1 MRKEKT
7 KTKKEKF
14 ETLKNVLY
22 AVKIIKDCCPWYFTV
37 QILATGGFWFFT
49 AFVQE
54 ILFLR
59 VILQVLEKNL
69 PFKAFI
75 VAVFMFVAAGIL
87 ARIIQSYSNYVLS
100 VKFKQFYKTLNEKI
114 FEKAVSVDIAC
125 FEDPV
130 FFDKYKRA
138 TEIISE
144 SHYDM
149 FIYYFSSI
157 FVAAFTGIF
166 IVGYVVSIDPKILL
180 ILLFMIPVVAAQ
192 ALKGKIAVKKDKE
205 MTVYKRSKAYVKRV
219 IYLKEYSKD
228 IRTSGVFNVFHKR
241 FSDAVAKNR
250 EIIKKYGWKIAF
262 YEVVSGFFGQALPVA
277 TTYAYATYRYAFKK
291 NIALADFSVIMT
303 AMSNIRDIINDMGE
317 AISVVKNESLYFG
330 NLKEFFEYES
340 KVVSGTVLPDELE
353 TLEFK
358 NVTFTYP
365 HVKKPTLKN
374 LNLKF
379 RKGETTAIVG
389 ENGAGKTTFVK
400 LLLRFYDPDEGEI
413 LYNGR
418 NLRDYDIEALRKRFG
433 TVFQDYKVFAVS
445 VAENVICKE
454 VENENEQQKIFTSL
468 KNSGADTFVNRLPQ
482 REKTVITR
490 EFDETGIGLSGGEQQ
505 KIATA
510 RMFCKD
516 FDLAILDEP
525 SSALDPI
532 AEYNMYEN
540 LISATKGKTVI
551 YISHRL
557 SSAVLSDKIFVF
569 GDGAVKESGT
579 HNELM
584 ELNGKYAEMFTLQ
597 ASSYREKEGSVATV

>member
-1 MRKEKT
+1 MRKNKKE
-7 KTKKEKF
+7 TKKEKF
-14 ETLKNVLY
+14 ETLKNVFY
-22 AVKIIKDCCPWYFTV
+22 AVKIIKECCPWYFTV

-54 ILFLR
+54 IWFLR
-59 VILQVLEKNL
+59 VILQVLEKGL

-75 VAVFMFVAAGIL
+75 FAVLMFVVAGIL
-87 ARIIQSYSNYVLS
+87 ARAIQSYSNYVLS
-100 VKFKQFYKTLNEKI
+100 VKFKQFYKALNERI
-114 FEKAVSVDIAC
+114 FEKAVSVDMAC
-125 FEDPV
+125 FEDPE

-138 TEIISE
+138 TEIVSD

-157 FVAAFTGIF
+157 FVAAFTGVF
-166 IVGYVVSIDPKILL
+166 IIAYVVSIDPKILL
-180 ILLFMIPVVAAQ
+180 ILLFMLPVVAAQ
-192 ALKGKIAVKKDKE
+192 ALKGKIEVKKDKE
-205 MTVYKRSKAYVKRV
+205 MTVHKRSKAYVKRI

-228 IRTSGVFNVFHKR
+228 IRTSGVFNVLHKR
-241 FSDAVAKNR
+241 FSNAVEKNR

-262 YEVVSGFFGQALPVA
+262 YEVVTGFFGQALPVA
-277 TTYAYATYRYAFKK
+277 TTYAYATYRYAFKR
-291 NIALADFSVIMT
+291 NLALADFSVIMT
-303 AMSNIRDIINDMGE
+303 AMSNIRDIINDMSQ

-340 KVVSGTVLPDELE
+340 KIVSGTVLPDELE

-365 HVKKPTLKN
+365 HAKEPTLKN

-379 RKGETTAIVG
+379 EKGETTAIVG

-418 NLRDYDIEALRKRFG
+418 NLQDYDIEELRKRFG

-454 VENENEQQKIFTSL
+454 VVSENEQQKVLASL

-482 REKTVITR
+482 KEKTIITR

-510 RMFCKD
+510 RMFAKD

-532 AEYNMYEN
+532 AEYNMYES

-557 SSAVLSDKIFVF
+557 SSAVLSDKIYVF
-569 GDGAVKESGT
+569 GDGTVKEIGT

-597 ASSYREKEGSVATV
+597 ASSYREKEGSVAIV

>member
-7 KTKKEKF
+7 KSKKEKLK
-14 ETLKNVLY
+14 TLKNVLY
-22 AVKIIKDCCPWYFTV
+22 AVKIIKECCPWYFTV

-59 VILQVLEKNL
+59 VILQVLEKDL
-69 PFKAFI
+69 PFKAFV
-75 VAVFMFVAAGIL
+75 VAVIMFVASGII
-87 ARIIQSYSNYVLS
+87 ARSIQSFSNYVLS

-114 FEKAVSVDIAC
+114 FRKAVSVDMAC
-125 FEDPV
+125 FEDPE

-138 TEIISE
+138 TEIITDN
-144 SHYDM
+144 HYDM

-166 IVGYVVSIDPKILL
+166 IVAYVVTIDPKILL
-180 ILLFMIPVVAAQ
+180 ILLFMLPVVAAQ
-192 ALKGKIAVKKDKE
+192 ALKGKLAVKKDKE
-205 MTVYKRSKAYVKRV
+205 MTVHKRSKAYVKRV

-228 IRTSGVFNVFHKR
+228 IRTSGVFNVLHKR
-241 FSDAVAKNR
+241 FSDAVEKNR
-250 EIIKKYGWKIAF
+250 EIIKKYGWRIAF

-277 TTYAYATYRYAFKK
+277 TTYAYATYRYAVKR
-291 NIALADFSVIMT
+291 NLALADFSVIMT

-340 KVVSGTVLPDELE
+340 KVVSGELIPGELE
-353 TLEFK
+353 ALEFR

-365 HVKKPTLKN
+365 GAKEPTLKN

-379 RKGETTAIVG
+379 QKGETTAIVG

-413 LYNGR
+413 LYNGK
-418 NLRDYDIEALRKRFG
+418 NLRDYNLEALRGKIG

-445 VAENVICKE
+445 VAENILCKE
-454 VENENEQQKIFTSL
+454 VENEQERERVSASL
-468 KNSGADTFVNRLPQ
+468 KNSGADSFVGRLPEK
-482 REKTVITR
+482 EKTVITR
-490 EFDETGIGLSGGEQQ
+490 EFDETGTGLSGGEQQ

-516 FDLAILDEP
+516 FQLAILDEP

-540 LISATKGKTVI
+540 LISATKEKTVI

-557 SSAVLSDKIFVF
+557 SSAVLSDKIYVF
-569 GDGAVKESGT
+569 GGGTVKESGT

-584 ELNGKYAEMFTLQ
+584 RLNGIYAEMFTLQ
-597 ASSYREKEGSVATV
+597 ASSYREKEGSVAEI

>member
-1 MRKEKT
+1 MTKKENKQ
-7 KTKKEKF
+7 KEKF
-14 ETLKNVLY
+14 ETLKNVVY
-22 AVKIIKDCCPWYFTV
+22 AVKIIKECCPWYFTV

-69 PFKAFI
+69 PFKSF
-75 VAVFMFVAAGIL
+75 VFAVLMFVAAGIL
-87 ARIIQSYSNYVLS
+87 ARVIQSYSNYVLS
-100 VKFKQFYKTLNEKI
+100 VKFKQFYKTLNQKI
-114 FEKAVSVDIAC
+114 FQKAVSVDMAC
-125 FEDPV
+125 FEDPD

-138 TEIISE
+138 TEIVSD

-166 IVGYVVSIDPKILL
+166 IVAYVVSIDPKILL
-180 ILLFMIPVVAAQ
+180 ILLFMLPVVGAQ
-192 ALKGKIAVKKDKE
+192 ALKGKVEVKKDKE
-205 MTVYKRSKAYVKRV
+205 MTIHKRSKAYVKRI

-228 IRTSGVFNVFHKR
+228 MRTSGVFNVLHKR

-250 EIIKKYGWKIAF
+250 EIIRRYGWKIAF
-262 YEVVSGFFGQALPVA
+262 YEVVTGFFGQALPVA
-277 TTYAYATYRYAFKK
+277 TTYAYATYRYAFKR

-317 AISVVKNESLYFG
+317 AISIVKNESLYFG
-330 NLKEFFEYES
+330 NLKEFFQYES
-340 KVVSGTVLPDELE
+340 KIVSGKVLPDQLE
-353 TLEFK
+353 TLEFR

-365 HVKKPTLKN
+365 HAKEPTLKN

-379 RKGETTAIVG
+379 EKGETTAIVG
-389 ENGAGKTTFVK
+389 ENGAGKTTLVK
-400 LLLRFYDPDEGEI
+400 LILRFYDPDEGEI

-418 NLRDYDIEALRKRFG
+418 NLRDYDIEALRERLG
-433 TVFQDYKVFAVS
+433 TVFQDYKVFAVT

-454 VENENEQQKIFTSL
+454 VESESEQQRVFASL
-468 KNSGADTFVNRLPQ
+468 KNSGADTFVNRMPQ
-482 REKTVITR
+482 KEKTVITR

-510 RMFCKD
+510 RMFAKD

-557 SSAVLSDKIFVF
+557 SSAVLSDKIYVF
-569 GDGAVKESGT
+569 GDGTVKESGT

-584 ELNGKYAEMFTLQ
+584 ELNGKYAQMFTLQ
-597 ASSYREKEGSVATV
+597 ASSYKEKEGSVATI

>member
-1 MRKEKT
+1 MKKE

-14 ETLKNVLY
+14 ETLKNVFY
-22 AVKIIKDCCPWYFTV
+22 AVKIIKECCPWYFTV

-59 VILQVLEKNL
+59 VILQVLERDL

-75 VAVFMFVAAGIL
+75 IAVLIFVASGII

-100 VKFKQFYKTLNEKI
+100 VKFKQFYKALNEKI
-114 FEKAVSVDIAC
+114 FEKAVSVDMAC
-125 FEDPV
+125 FEDPA

-166 IVGYVVSIDPKILL
+166 IVAYVVSIDPKILL
-180 ILLFMIPVVAAQ
+180 ILLFMLPVVAAQ
-192 ALKGKIAVKKDKE
+192 ALKGKLSVKKDKE
-205 MTVYKRSKAYVKRV
+205 MTVHKRSKAYVKRV

-228 IRTSGVFNVFHKR
+228 IRTSGVFNILHKR
-241 FSDAVAKNR
+241 FSDAVEKNR

-262 YEVVSGFFGQALPVA
+262 YEVMNGFFGQALPVA
-277 TTYAYATYRYAFKK
+277 ITYAYATYRYAFKR
-291 NIALADFSVIMT
+291 NLALADFSVIMT
-303 AMSNIRDIINDMGE
+303 AMGNIRDIINDMGE
-317 AISVVKNESLYFG
+317 AVSIVKNESLYFG

-340 KVVSGTVLPDELE
+340 KIVSGTVEPEELE
-353 TLEFK
+353 TLEFR

-365 HVKKPTLKN
+365 HSKEPTLKN
-374 LNLKF
+374 LNLVF
-379 RKGETTAIVG
+379 RKGETTAVVG

-400 LLLRFYDPDEGEI
+400 LLLRFYDPDEGVI

-418 NLRDYDIEALRKRFG
+418 DLRDYDLEALRKRFG
-433 TVFQDYKVFAVS
+433 TVFQDYKIFAVS
-445 VAENVICKE
+445 VAENIICKE
-454 VENENEQQKIFTSL
+454 IESEAEQQRISASL
-468 KNSGADTFVNRLPQ
+468 KNSGAALFVEHLPQ
-482 REKTVITR
+482 KDKTVLTR
-490 EFDETGIGLSGGEQQ
+490 EFDEKGTGLSGGEQQ

-557 SSAVLSDKIFVF
+557 SSAVLSDKIYVF
-569 GDGAVKESGT
+569 GDGCVKESGT
-579 HNELM
+579 HSELM
-584 ELNGKYAEMFTLQ
+584 ELNGKYAQMFTLQ
-597 ASSYREKEGSVATV
+597 ASNYKGNEGSVTTQ

>member
-1 MRKEKT
+1 MRKNKKE
-7 KTKKEKF
+7 TKKEKF
-14 ETLKNVLY
+14 ETLKNVFY
-22 AVKIIKDCCPWYFTV
+22 AVKIIKECCPWYFTV

-54 ILFLR
+54 IWFLR
-59 VILQVLEKNL
+59 VILQVLEKDL
-69 PFKAFI
+69 PFKAF
-75 VAVFMFVAAGIL
+75 VLAVLMFVAAGIL

-114 FEKAVSVDIAC
+114 FEKAVSVDMAC
-125 FEDPV
+125 FEDPE

-138 TEIISE
+138 TEIITE

-157 FVAAFTGIF
+157 FVASFTGIF
-166 IVGYVVSIDPKILL
+166 IVAYVVSIDPKILL
-180 ILLFMIPVVAAQ
+180 ILLFMLPVVAAQ
-192 ALKGKIAVKKDKE
+192 ALKGKIEVKKDKE
-205 MTVYKRSKAYVKRV
+205 MTIHKRSKAYVKRL

-228 IRTSGVFNVFHKR
+228 IRTSGIFDVLHKR
-241 FSDAVAKNR
+241 FSDAVTKNR

-262 YEVVSGFFGQALPVA
+262 FEVVGGFFGQALPVA
-277 TTYAYATYRYAFKK
+277 TTYAYATYRYAIKR
-291 NIALADFSVIMT
+291 NLALADFSVIMT
-303 AMSNIRDIINDMGE
+303 AMSNIRDIINDIGQ

-330 NLKEFFEYES
+330 NLKEFFQYES
-340 KVVSGTVLPDELE
+340 KIVSGTVIPDELE

-365 HVKKPTLKN
+365 HANEPTLKN

-379 RKGETTAIVG
+379 NKGETTAVVG

-400 LLLRFYDPDEGEI
+400 LLLRFYDPDEGAI

-418 NLRDYDIEALRKRFG
+418 DLRDYDIEALRKRFG

-445 VAENVICKE
+445 VEENVICKE
-454 VENENEQQKIFTSL
+454 VENEAEKQKVLTSL
-468 KNSGADTFVNRLPQ
+468 KNSGADTFIKHLPEK
-482 REKTVITR
+482 EKTIITR

-557 SSAVLSDKIFVF
+557 SSAVLSDNIYVF
-569 GDGAVKESGT
+569 GDGTVRESGT
-579 HNELM
+579 HKELM
-584 ELNGKYAEMFTLQ
+584 ELNGKYAKMFTLQ
-597 ASSYREKEGSVATV
+597 ASSYIAKEGSVATL

>member
-1 MRKEKT
+1 MTKKENKQ
-7 KTKKEKF
+7 KEKF
-14 ETLKNVLY
+14 ETLKNVVY
-22 AVKIIKDCCPWYFTV
+22 AVKIIKECCPWYFTV

-54 ILFLR
+54 ILLLR

-69 PFKAFI
+69 PFKSF
-75 VAVFMFVAAGIL
+75 VFAVLMFVAAGIL
-87 ARIIQSYSNYVLS
+87 ARVIQSYSNYVLS
-100 VKFKQFYKTLNEKI
+100 VKFKQFYKTLNQKI
-114 FEKAVSVDIAC
+114 FQKAVSVDMAC
-125 FEDPV
+125 FEDPD

-138 TEIISE
+138 TEIVSD

-166 IVGYVVSIDPKILL
+166 IVAYVVSIDPKILL
-180 ILLFMIPVVAAQ
+180 ILLFMLPVVGAQ
-192 ALKGKIAVKKDKE
+192 ALKGKVEVKKDKE
-205 MTVYKRSKAYVKRV
+205 MTIHKRSKAYVKRI

-228 IRTSGVFNVFHKR
+228 MRTSGVFNVLHKR

-250 EIIKKYGWKIAF
+250 EIIRKYGWKIAF
-262 YEVVSGFFGQALPVA
+262 YEVVTGFFGQALPVA
-277 TTYAYATYRYAFKK
+277 TTYAYATYRYAFKR
-291 NIALADFSVIMT
+291 NLALADFSVIMT

-317 AISVVKNESLYFG
+317 AISIVKNESLYFG
-330 NLKEFFEYES
+330 NLKEFFQYES
-340 KVVSGTVLPDELE
+340 KIVSGKVLPDQLE
-353 TLEFK
+353 TLEFR

-365 HVKKPTLKN
+365 HAKEPTLKN

-379 RKGETTAIVG
+379 EKGETTAIVG
-389 ENGAGKTTFVK
+389 ENGAGKTTLVK
-400 LLLRFYDPDEGEI
+400 LILRFYDPDEGEI

-418 NLRDYDIEALRKRFG
+418 NLRDYDIEALRERLG
-433 TVFQDYKVFAVS
+433 TVFQDYKVFAVT

-454 VENENEQQKIFTSL
+454 VESESEQQRVFASL
-468 KNSGADTFVNRLPQ
+468 KNSGADTFVNRMPQ
-482 REKTVITR
+482 KEKTVITR

-510 RMFCKD
+510 RMFAKD

-557 SSAVLSDKIFVF
+557 SSAVLSDKIYVF
-569 GDGAVKESGT
+569 GDGTVKESGT

-584 ELNGKYAEMFTLQ
+584 ELNGKYAQMFTLQ
-597 ASSYREKEGSVATV
+597 ASSYKEKEGSVATI

>member
-1 MRKEKT
+1 MKKE

-14 ETLKNVLY
+14 ETLKNVFY
-22 AVKIIKDCCPWYFTV
+22 AVKIIKECCPWYFTV

-59 VILQVLEKNL
+59 VILQVLERDL

-75 VAVFMFVAAGIL
+75 IAVLIFVASGII

-114 FEKAVSVDIAC
+114 FEKAVSVDMAC
-125 FEDPV
+125 FEDPD

-166 IVGYVVSIDPKILL
+166 IVAYVVSIDPKILL
-180 ILLFMIPVVAAQ
+180 ILLFMLPVVAAQ
-192 ALKGKIAVKKDKE
+192 ALKGKLSVKKDKE
-205 MTVYKRSKAYVKRV
+205 MTVHKRSKAYVKRV

-228 IRTSGVFNVFHKR
+228 IRTSGVFNILHKR
-241 FSDAVAKNR
+241 FSDAVEKNR

-262 YEVVSGFFGQALPVA
+262 YEVISGFFGQALPVA
-277 TTYAYATYRYAFKK
+277 VTYAYATYRYAFKR
-291 NIALADFSVIMT
+291 NLALADFSVIMT
-303 AMSNIRDIINDMGE
+303 AMTNIRDIINDMGE
-317 AISVVKNESLYFG
+317 AVSVVKNESLYFG

-340 KVVSGTVLPDELE
+340 KIVGGTVEPEELAS
-353 TLEFK
+353 LEFR

-365 HVKKPTLKN
+365 HSKEPTLKN
-374 LNLKF
+374 LNLVF
-379 RKGETTAIVG
+379 RKGETTAVVG

-400 LLLRFYDPDEGEI
+400 LLLRFYDPDEGVI

-418 NLRDYDIEALRKRFG
+418 DLRDYDLEALRRRFG
-433 TVFQDYKVFAVS
+433 TVFQDYKIFAVS

-454 VENENEQQKIFTSL
+454 VECEAEQQRISVSL
-468 KNSGADTFVNRLPQ
+468 KNSGAASFVEHLPQ
-482 REKTVITR
+482 KEKTVLTR
-490 EFDETGIGLSGGEQQ
+490 EFDEKGTGLSGGEQQ
-505 KIATA
+505 KIAAA

-557 SSAVLSDKIFVF
+557 SSAVLSDKIYVF
-569 GDGAVKESGT
+569 GDGCVKESGT
-579 HNELM
+579 HSELM
-584 ELNGKYAEMFTLQ
+584 ELNGKYAQMFTLQ
-597 ASSYREKEGSVATV
+597 ASSYKGNEGSVTTE

>member
-1 MRKEKT
+1 MTKKENKQ
-7 KTKKEKF
+7 KEKF
-14 ETLKNVLY
+14 ETLKNVVY
-22 AVKIIKDCCPWYFTV
+22 AVKIIKECCPWYFTV

-69 PFKAFI
+69 PFKSF
-75 VAVFMFVAAGIL
+75 VFAVLMFVAVGIL
-87 ARIIQSYSNYVLS
+87 ARVIQSYSNYVLS
-100 VKFKQFYKTLNEKI
+100 VKFKQFYKTLNQKI
-114 FEKAVSVDIAC
+114 FQKAVSVDMAC
-125 FEDPV
+125 FEDPD

-138 TEIISE
+138 TEIVSD

-166 IVGYVVSIDPKILL
+166 IVAYVVSIDPKILL
-180 ILLFMIPVVAAQ
+180 ILLFMLPVVGAQ
-192 ALKGKIAVKKDKE
+192 ALKGKVEVKKDKE
-205 MTVYKRSKAYVKRV
+205 MTIHKRSKAYVKRI

-228 IRTSGVFNVFHKR
+228 MRTSGVFNVLHKR

-250 EIIKKYGWKIAF
+250 EIIRKYGWKIAF
-262 YEVVSGFFGQALPVA
+262 YEVVTGFFGQALPVA
-277 TTYAYATYRYAFKK
+277 TTYAYATYRYAFKR
-291 NIALADFSVIMT
+291 NLALADFSVIMT

-317 AISVVKNESLYFG
+317 AISIVKNESLYFG
-330 NLKEFFEYES
+330 NLKEFFQYES
-340 KVVSGTVLPDELE
+340 KIVSGKVLPDRLE
-353 TLEFK
+353 TLEFR

-365 HVKKPTLKN
+365 HAKEPTLKN

-379 RKGETTAIVG
+379 EKGETTAIVG
-389 ENGAGKTTFVK
+389 ENGAGKTTLVK
-400 LLLRFYDPDEGEI
+400 LILRFYDPDEGEI

-418 NLRDYDIEALRKRFG
+418 NLRDYDIEALRERLG
-433 TVFQDYKVFAVS
+433 TVFQDYKVFAVT

-454 VENENEQQKIFTSL
+454 VESESEQQRVFASL
-468 KNSGADTFVNRLPQ
+468 KNSGADTFVNRMPQ
-482 REKTVITR
+482 KEKTVITR

-510 RMFCKD
+510 RMFAKD

-532 AEYNMYEN
+532 SEYNMYEN

-557 SSAVLSDKIFVF
+557 SSAVLSDKIYVF
-569 GDGAVKESGT
+569 GDGTVKESGT

-584 ELNGKYAEMFTLQ
+584 ELNGKYAQMFTLQ
-597 ASSYREKEGSVATV
+597 ASSYKEKEGSVATI

>member
-1 MRKEKT
+1 MKKNKKE
-7 KTKKEKF
+7 TKKEKF
-14 ETLKNVLY
+14 ETLKNVFY
-22 AVKIIKDCCPWYFTV
+22 AVRIIKDCCPWYFTV

-59 VILQVLEKNL
+59 VILQVLENNL

-75 VAVFMFVAAGIL
+75 FAVLMFVGAGIL
-87 ARIIQSYSNYVLS
+87 ARAIQSYSNYVLS

-114 FEKAVSVDIAC
+114 FEKAVSVDMAC
-125 FEDPV
+125 FEDPD

-157 FVAAFTGIF
+157 FVAAFTGVF
-166 IVGYVVSIDPKILL
+166 IVSYVVSIDPKILL
-180 ILLFMIPVVAAQ
+180 ILLFMLPVVVAQ
-192 ALKGKIAVKKDKE
+192 ALKGKVEVKKDKE
-205 MTVYKRSKAYVKRV
+205 MTVHKRSKAYVKRI

-228 IRTSGVFNVFHKR
+228 IRTSGVFDILHKR

-250 EIIKKYGWKIAF
+250 EIIKKYGWKIAL
-262 YEVVSGFFGQALPVA
+262 YEVFSGFFGQALPVA
-277 TTYAYATYRYAFKK
+277 TAYAYATYRYALKR
-291 NIALADFSVIMT
+291 NLALADFSVIMT
-303 AMSNIRDIINDMGE
+303 AMSNIRDIINDMGQ

-330 NLKEFFEYES
+330 NLKEFLEYEP
-340 KVVSGTVLPDELE
+340 KVISGKILPDELQ
-353 TLEFK
+353 TLEFR

-365 HVKKPTLKN
+365 NSKEPTLKN
-374 LNLKF
+374 LNLRF
-379 RKGETTAIVG
+379 EKGETTAIVG

-418 NLRDYDIEALRKRFG
+418 ALRDYDIQALRQKFG

-454 VENENEQQKIFTSL
+454 VEDEDEQRKVFDSL

-482 REKTVITR
+482 KENTVITR
-490 EFDETGIGLSGGEQQ
+490 EFEETGIGLSGGEQQ

-557 SSAVLSDKIFVF
+557 SSAVLSDKIYVF
-569 GDGAVKESGT
+569 DDGTVKESGT

-584 ELNGKYAEMFTLQ
+584 ELNGKYSEMFTLQ
-597 ASSYREKEGSVATV
+597 ASSYREKEGSVAAV

>member
-1 MRKEKT
+1 MRKNKKE
-7 KTKKEKF
+7 TKKEKF
-14 ETLKNVLY
+14 ETLKNVFY
-22 AVKIIKDCCPWYFTV
+22 AVKIIKECCPWYITV

-54 ILFLR
+54 IWFLR
-59 VILQVLEKNL
+59 VILQVLEKGL
-69 PFKAFI
+69 PFKAF
-75 VAVFMFVAAGIL
+75 VLAVLMFVVAGIL
-87 ARIIQSYSNYVLS
+87 ARVIQSYSNYVLS
-100 VKFKQFYKTLNEKI
+100 VKFKQFYKTLNQKI
-114 FEKAVSVDIAC
+114 FEKAVSVDMAC
-125 FEDPV
+125 FEDPE

-166 IVGYVVSIDPKILL
+166 IIAYVVSIDPKVLL
-180 ILLFMIPVVAAQ
+180 ILLFMLPVVAAQ
-192 ALKGKIAVKKDKE
+192 ALKGKIEVKKDKE
-205 MTVYKRSKAYVKRV
+205 MTVHKRSKAYVKRV

-228 IRTSGVFNVFHKR
+228 IRTSGVFNVLHKR
-241 FSDAVAKNR
+241 FSDAVEKNR

-262 YEVVSGFFGQALPVA
+262 FEVAGGFFGQALPVA
-277 TTYAYATYRYAFKK
+277 TTYAYATYRYAFKR
-291 NIALADFSVIMT
+291 NLALADFSVIMT
-303 AMSNIRDIINDMGE
+303 AMSNIRDIINDMGQ

-340 KVVSGTVLPDELE
+340 KVISGTLLPDELE
-353 TLEFK
+353 TLEFR

-365 HVKKPTLKN
+365 HAEKATLKN

-379 RKGETTAIVG
+379 ENGETTAIVG

-400 LLLRFYDPDEGEI
+400 LLLRFYDPDEGVI

-418 NLRDYDIEALRKRFG
+418 DLRDYDIQAVRKKFG

-445 VAENVICKE
+445 VEENVLCKE
-454 VENENEQQKIFTSL
+454 VESENEQQKVLFSIKS
-468 KNSGADTFVNRLPQ
+468 SGADVFVNRLPQ
-482 REKTVITR
+482 KEKTVITR

-510 RMFCKD
+510 RMFAKD

-557 SSAVLSDKIFVF
+557 SSAVLSDKIYVF
-569 GDGAVKESGT
+569 GDGTVIESGT
-579 HNELM
+579 HNQLM

-597 ASSYREKEGSVATV
+597 ASSYREKEGSVTVV

>member
-1 MRKEKT
+1 MRKNKKE
-7 KTKKEKF
+7 TKKEKF
-14 ETLKNVLY
+14 ETLKNVFY
-22 AVKIIKDCCPWYFTV
+22 AVKIIKECCPWYFTV

-59 VILQVLEKNL
+59 VILQVLEQDL

-75 VAVFMFVAAGIL
+75 FAVIMFVAAGIL

-100 VKFKQFYKTLNEKI
+100 VKFKEFYKALNEKI
-114 FEKAVSVDIAC
+114 FQKAVSVDMAC
-125 FEDPV
+125 FEDPD

-138 TEIISE
+138 TEIVSD
-144 SHYDM
+144 SHYDT

-157 FVAAFTGIF
+157 FVAAFTGVF
-166 IVGYVVSIDPKILL
+166 IVAYVVSIDPKILL
-180 ILLFMIPVVAAQ
+180 VLLFMLPVVAAQ
-192 ALKGKIAVKKDKE
+192 ALKGKIEVKKDKE
-205 MTVYKRSKAYVKRV
+205 MTVHKRSKAYVKRI

-228 IRTSGVFNVFHKR
+228 IRTSGVFNVLHKR
-241 FSDAVAKNR
+241 FSDAVARNR

-262 YEVVSGFFGQALPVA
+262 YEVVTGFFGQALPVA
-277 TTYAYATYRYAFKK
+277 ITYGYATYRYAIKR
-291 NIALADFSVIMT
+291 NLALADFSVIMT

-340 KVVSGTVLPDELE
+340 KVVSGTELPDELE

-365 HVKKPTLKN
+365 HAKEPTLKN
-374 LNLKF
+374 LNLKIK
-379 RKGETTAIVG
+379 KGETTAIVG

-400 LLLRFYDPDEGEI
+400 LLLRFYDPDKGEI

-418 NLRDYDIEALRKRFG
+418 NLRDYDIEELRKRFG
-433 TVFQDYKVFAVS
+433 TVFQNYKVFAVS
-445 VAENVICKE
+445 VEENVICKE
-454 VENENEQQKIFTSL
+454 IESENELQKVLTSL

-482 REKTVITR
+482 KGKTVITR

-557 SSAVLSDKIFVF
+557 SSAVLSDKIYVF
-569 GDGAVKESGT
+569 GDGTVTESGT

-597 ASSYREKEGSVATV
+597 ASSYRAEEGSVTAL

>member
-1 MRKEKT
+1 MTKKENKQ
-7 KTKKEKF
+7 KEKF
-14 ETLKNVLY
+14 ETLKNVVY
-22 AVKIIKDCCPWYFTV
+22 AVKIIKECCPWYFTV

-69 PFKAFI
+69 PFKSF
-75 VAVFMFVAAGIL
+75 VFAVLMFVAAGIL
-87 ARIIQSYSNYVLS
+87 ARVIQSYSNYVLS
-100 VKFKQFYKTLNEKI
+100 VKFKQFYKTLNQKI
-114 FEKAVSVDIAC
+114 FQKAVSVDMAC
-125 FEDPV
+125 FEDPD

-138 TEIISE
+138 TEIVSD

-166 IVGYVVSIDPKILL
+166 IVAYVVSIDPKILL
-180 ILLFMIPVVAAQ
+180 ILLFMLPVVGAQ
-192 ALKGKIAVKKDKE
+192 ALKGKVEVKKDKE
-205 MTVYKRSKAYVKRV
+205 MTIHKRSKAYVKRI

-228 IRTSGVFNVFHKR
+228 MRTSGVFNVLHKR

-250 EIIKKYGWKIAF
+250 EIIRKYGWKIAF
-262 YEVVSGFFGQALPVA
+262 YEVVTGFFGQALPVA
-277 TTYAYATYRYAFKK
+277 TTYAYATYRYAFKR
-291 NIALADFSVIMT
+291 NLALADFSVIMT

-317 AISVVKNESLYFG
+317 AISIVKNESLYFG
-330 NLKEFFEYES
+330 NLKEFFQYES
-340 KVVSGTVLPDELE
+340 KIVSGKVLPDQLE
-353 TLEFK
+353 TLEFR

-365 HVKKPTLKN
+365 HAKEPTLKN

-379 RKGETTAIVG
+379 EKGETTAIVG
-389 ENGAGKTTFVK
+389 ENGAGKTTLVK
-400 LLLRFYDPDEGEI
+400 LILRFYDPDEGEI

-418 NLRDYDIEALRKRFG
+418 NLRDYDIEALRERLG
-433 TVFQDYKVFAVS
+433 TVFQDYKVFAVT

-454 VENENEQQKIFTSL
+454 VESESEQQRVFASL
-468 KNSGADTFVNRLPQ
+468 KNSGADTFVNRMPQ
-482 REKTVITR
+482 KEKTVITR

-510 RMFCKD
+510 RMFAKD

-557 SSAVLSDKIFVF
+557 SSAVLSDKIYVF
-569 GDGAVKESGT
+569 GDGTVKESGT

-584 ELNGKYAEMFTLQ
+584 ELNGKYAQMFTLQ
-597 ASSYREKEGSVATV
+597 ASSYKEKEGSVATI

>member
-1 MRKEKT
+1 MRNNKKE
-7 KTKKEKF
+7 TKKEKF
-14 ETLKNVLY
+14 ETLKNVVY
-22 AVKIIKDCCPWYFTV
+22 AVKIIKECCPWYFTV

-54 ILFLR
+54 IWFLR
-59 VILQVLEKNL
+59 VILQVLEKNQ
-69 PFKAFI
+69 PFKTFI
-75 VAVFMFVAAGIL
+75 FAVLIFVAAGIL
-87 ARIIQSYSNYVLS
+87 ARAIQSYSNYVLS
-100 VKFKQFYKTLNEKI
+100 VKFKQFYKNLNEKI
-114 FEKAVSVDIAC
+114 FEKAVSVDMAC
-125 FEDPV
+125 FEDPD
-130 FFDKYKRA
+130 FFNKYKRA

-166 IVGYVVSIDPKILL
+166 IVTYVVTIDPKILL
-180 ILLFMIPVVAAQ
+180 ILLFMLPVVAAQ
-192 ALKGKIAVKKDKE
+192 ALKGKIEVKKDKE
-205 MTVYKRSKAYVKRV
+205 MTIHKRSKAYVKRI

-228 IRTSGVFNVFHKR
+228 IRTSGVFNILHKR
-241 FSDAVAKNR
+241 FSDAVEKNR

-262 YEVVSGFFGQALPVA
+262 YEVVTGFFGQALPVA
-277 TTYAYATYRYAFKK
+277 TTYAYATYRYAFKR
-291 NIALADFSVIMT
+291 NLALADFSVIMT
-303 AMSNIRDIINDMGE
+303 AMSNIRDIINDMGQ

-340 KVVSGTVLPDELE
+340 KVTSGTVLPDELE
-353 TLEFK
+353 TLEFR

-365 HVKKPTLKN
+365 NAKEPTLKN

-445 VAENVICKE
+445 VEENVLCKE
-454 VENENEQQKIFTSL
+454 IESENEQKKVLTSL
-468 KNSGADTFVNRLPQ
+468 KNSGAEAFVNRLPQ
-482 REKTVITR
+482 KEKTVITR
-490 EFDETGIGLSGGEQQ
+490 EFDETGTGLSGGEQQ

-557 SSAVLSDKIFVF
+557 SSAVLSDKIYVF
-569 GDGAVKESGT
+569 GDGTVKETGN

-584 ELNGKYAEMFTLQ
+584 DLNGKYAEMFTLQ
-597 ASSYREKEGSVATV
+597 ASSYRAKEGSVTTI

>member
-1 MRKEKT
+1 MKKE

-14 ETLKNVLY
+14 ETLKNVFY
-22 AVKIIKDCCPWYFTV
+22 AVKIIKECCPWYFTV

-59 VILQVLEKNL
+59 VILQVLERDL

-75 VAVFMFVAAGIL
+75 IAVLIFVASGII

-114 FEKAVSVDIAC
+114 FEKAVSVDMAC
-125 FEDPV
+125 FEDPA

-166 IVGYVVSIDPKILL
+166 IVAYVVSIDPKILL
-180 ILLFMIPVVAAQ
+180 ILLFMLPVVAAQ
-192 ALKGKIAVKKDKE
+192 ALKGKLSVKKDKE
-205 MTVYKRSKAYVKRV
+205 MTVHKRSKAYVKRV

-228 IRTSGVFNVFHKR
+228 IRTSGVFNILHKR
-241 FSDAVAKNR
+241 FSDAVEKNR

-262 YEVVSGFFGQALPVA
+262 YEVMNGFFGQALPVA
-277 TTYAYATYRYAFKK
+277 ITYAYATYRYAFKR
-291 NIALADFSVIMT
+291 NLALADFSVIMT
-303 AMSNIRDIINDMGE
+303 AMGNIRDIINDMGE
-317 AISVVKNESLYFG
+317 AVSIVKNESLYFG

-340 KVVSGTVLPDELE
+340 KIVSGTVEPEELE
-353 TLEFK
+353 TLEFR

-365 HVKKPTLKN
+365 HSKEPTLKN
-374 LNLKF
+374 LNLVF
-379 RKGETTAIVG
+379 RKGETTAVVG

-400 LLLRFYDPDEGEI
+400 LLLRFYDPDEGVI

-418 NLRDYDIEALRKRFG
+418 DLRDYDLEALRKRFG
-433 TVFQDYKVFAVS
+433 TVFQDYKIFAVS
-445 VAENVICKE
+445 VAENIICKE
-454 VENENEQQKIFTSL
+454 IESEAEQQRISASL
-468 KNSGADTFVNRLPQ
+468 KNSGAALFVEHLPQ
-482 REKTVITR
+482 KDKTVLTR
-490 EFDETGIGLSGGEQQ
+490 EFDEKGTGLSGGEQQ

-557 SSAVLSDKIFVF
+557 SSAVLSDKIYVF
-569 GDGAVKESGT
+569 GDGCVKESGT
-579 HNELM
+579 HSELM
-584 ELNGKYAEMFTLQ
+584 ELNGKYAQMFTLQ
-597 ASSYREKEGSVATV
+597 ASSYKGNEGSVTTQ

>member
-1 MRKEKT
+1 MTKKENKQ
-7 KTKKEKF
+7 KEKF
-14 ETLKNVLY
+14 ETLKNVVY
-22 AVKIIKDCCPWYFTV
+22 AVKIIKECCPWYFTV

-54 ILFLR
+54 ILLLR

-69 PFKAFI
+69 PFKSF
-75 VAVFMFVAAGIL
+75 VFAVLMFVAAGIL
-87 ARIIQSYSNYVLS
+87 ARVIQSYSNYVLS
-100 VKFKQFYKTLNEKI
+100 VKFKQFYKTLNQKI
-114 FEKAVSVDIAC
+114 FQKAVSVDMAC
-125 FEDPV
+125 FEDPD

-138 TEIISE
+138 TEIVSD

-166 IVGYVVSIDPKILL
+166 IVAYVVSIDPKILL
-180 ILLFMIPVVAAQ
+180 ILLFMLPVVGAQ
-192 ALKGKIAVKKDKE
+192 ALKGKVEVKKDKE
-205 MTVYKRSKAYVKRV
+205 MTIHKRSKAYVKRI

-228 IRTSGVFNVFHKR
+228 MRTSGVFNVLHKR

-250 EIIKKYGWKIAF
+250 EIIRKYGWKIAF
-262 YEVVSGFFGQALPVA
+262 YEVVTGFFGQALPVA
-277 TTYAYATYRYAFKK
+277 TTYAYATYRYAFKR

-317 AISVVKNESLYFG
+317 AISIVKNESLYFG
-330 NLKEFFEYES
+330 NLKEFFQYES
-340 KVVSGTVLPDELE
+340 KIVSGKVLPDQLE
-353 TLEFK
+353 TLEFR

-365 HVKKPTLKN
+365 HAKEPTLKN

-379 RKGETTAIVG
+379 EKGETTAIVG
-389 ENGAGKTTFVK
+389 ENGAGKTTLVK
-400 LLLRFYDPDEGEI
+400 LILRFYDPDEGEI

-418 NLRDYDIEALRKRFG
+418 NLRDYDIEALRERLG
-433 TVFQDYKVFAVS
+433 TVFQDYKVFAVT

-454 VENENEQQKIFTSL
+454 VESESEQQRVFASL
-468 KNSGADTFVNRLPQ
+468 KNSGADTFVNRMPQ
-482 REKTVITR
+482 KEKTVITR

-510 RMFCKD
+510 RMFAKD

-557 SSAVLSDKIFVF
+557 SSAVLSDKIYVF
-569 GDGAVKESGT
+569 GDGTVKESGT

-584 ELNGKYAEMFTLQ
+584 ELNGKYAQMFTLQ
-597 ASSYREKEGSVATV
+597 ASSYKEKEGSVATI

>member
-1 MRKEKT
+1 MKKEK
-7 KTKKEKF
+7 KKKEKF
-14 ETLKNVLY
+14 ETLKNVFY

-59 VILQVLEKNL
+59 VILQVLENNL
-69 PFKAFI
+69 PFKAFV
-75 VAVFMFVAAGIL
+75 VAVLMFVAAGIA
-87 ARIIQSYSNYVLS
+87 ARLIQSYSNYVLS
-100 VKFKQFYKTLNEKI
+100 VKFKQFYKALNEKI
-114 FEKAVSVDIAC
+114 FEKAVSVDISC
-125 FEDPV
+125 FEDPD

-157 FVAAFTGIF
+157 FVASFTGIF
-166 IVGYVVSIDPKILL
+166 IVAYVVSIDPKILL
-180 ILLFMIPVVAAQ
+180 ILLFMLPVVAAQ
-192 ALKGKIAVKKDKE
+192 ALKGKVQVKKDKE
-205 MTVYKRSKAYVKRV
+205 MTVHKRSKAYVKRI

-228 IRTSGVFNVFHKR
+228 IRTSGIFNVLHKR
-241 FSDAVAKNR
+241 FSHAVEKNR

-262 YEVVSGFFGQALPVA
+262 YEVISGLFGQALPVA
-277 TTYAYATYRYAFKK
+277 IAYAYATFRYAIKR
-291 NIALADFSVIMT
+291 NLALADFSVIMT
-303 AMSNIRDIINDMGE
+303 AMSNIRDIINDLGQ
-317 AISVVKNESLYFG
+317 AVSVVKNESLYFG

-340 KVVSGTVLPDELE
+340 TVISGTELPDELE

-365 HVKKPTLKN
+365 NAKEPTLKS

-379 RKGETTAIVG
+379 NKGETTAIVG

-413 LYNGR
+413 LYNGK
-418 NLRDYDIEALRKRFG
+418 NLRNYDIDALRQKFG

-445 VAENVICKE
+445 VAENVLCKE
-454 VENENEQQKIFTSL
+454 VESEDEQQKVAVSL
-468 KNSGADTFVNRLPQ
+468 KNSGADTFVSLLPQ
-482 REKTVITR
+482 KEKTVITR
-490 EFDETGIGLSGGEQQ
+490 EFDETGTGLSGGEQQ

-510 RMFCKD
+510 RMFCKN
-516 FDLAILDEP
+516 FDLAVLDEP

-557 SSAVLSDKIFVF
+557 SSAVLSDKIYVF
-569 GDGAVKESGT
+569 ENGTVKESGT

-597 ASSYREKEGSVATV
+597 ASSYREKERSVATI

>member
-1 MRKEKT
+1 MKKEKT
-7 KTKKEKF
+7 QKEKF
-14 ETLKNVLY
+14 ETLKNVFY
-22 AVKIIKDCCPWYFTV
+22 AVKIIKECCPWYFTV

-59 VILQVLEKNL
+59 VILQVLERDL

-75 VAVFMFVAAGIL
+75 IAVLIFVASGII

-100 VKFKQFYKTLNEKI
+100 VKFKQLYKTLNEKI
-114 FEKAVSVDIAC
+114 FEKAVSVDMAC
-125 FEDPV
+125 FEDPD

-166 IVGYVVSIDPKILL
+166 IVAYVVSIDPKILL
-180 ILLFMIPVVAAQ
+180 ILLFMLPVVAAQ
-192 ALKGKIAVKKDKE
+192 ALKGKLSVKKDKE
-205 MTVYKRSKAYVKRV
+205 MTTHKRSKAYVKRV

-228 IRTSGVFNVFHKR
+228 IRTSGVFNILHKR
-241 FSDAVAKNR
+241 FSDAVEKNR

-262 YEVVSGFFGQALPVA
+262 YEVMSGFFGQALPVA
-277 TTYAYATYRYAFKK
+277 VTYAYATYRYAFKR
-291 NIALADFSVIMT
+291 NLALADFSVIMT

-317 AISVVKNESLYFG
+317 AVSVVKNESLYFG
-330 NLKEFFEYES
+330 NLKEFFEYDS
-340 KVVSGTVLPDELE
+340 KIVGGTVEPEELE
-353 TLEFK
+353 VLEFR

-365 HVKKPTLKN
+365 HSKEPTLKN
-374 LNLKF
+374 LNLVF
-379 RKGETTAIVG
+379 RKGETTAVVG

-400 LLLRFYDPDEGEI
+400 LLLRFYDPDEGVI

-418 NLRDYDIEALRKRFG
+418 DLRDYDLEALRRRFG
-433 TVFQDYKVFAVS
+433 TVFQDYKIFAVS

-454 VENENEQQKIFTSL
+454 VECEAEQQRISVSL
-468 KNSGADTFVNRLPQ
+468 KNSGAASFVEHLPQ
-482 REKTVITR
+482 KEKTVLTR
-490 EFDETGIGLSGGEQQ
+490 EFDEKGTGLSGGEQQ
-505 KIATA
+505 KIAAA

-557 SSAVLSDKIFVF
+557 SSAVLSDKIYVF
-569 GDGAVKESGT
+569 GDGCVKESGT
-579 HNELM
+579 HSELM
-584 ELNGKYAEMFTLQ
+584 ELNGKYAQMFTLQ
-597 ASSYREKEGSVATV
+597 ASSYKGNEGSVTTE

>member
-1 MRKEKT
+1 MTKKENKQ
-7 KTKKEKF
+7 KEKF
-14 ETLKNVLY
+14 ETLKNVVY
-22 AVKIIKDCCPWYFTV
+22 AVKIIKECCPWYFTV

-69 PFKAFI
+69 PFKSF
-75 VAVFMFVAAGIL
+75 VFAVLMFVAVGIL
-87 ARIIQSYSNYVLS
+87 ARVIQSYSNYVLS
-100 VKFKQFYKTLNEKI
+100 VKFKQFYKTLNQKI
-114 FEKAVSVDIAC
+114 FQKAVSVDMAC
-125 FEDPV
+125 FEDPD

-138 TEIISE
+138 TEIVSD

-166 IVGYVVSIDPKILL
+166 IVAYVVSIDPKILL
-180 ILLFMIPVVAAQ
+180 ILLFMLPVVGAQ
-192 ALKGKIAVKKDKE
+192 ALKGKVEVKKDKE
-205 MTVYKRSKAYVKRV
+205 MTIHKRSKAYVKRI

-228 IRTSGVFNVFHKR
+228 MRTSGVFNVLHKR

-250 EIIKKYGWKIAF
+250 EIIRKYGWKIAF
-262 YEVVSGFFGQALPVA
+262 YEVVTGFFGQALPVA
-277 TTYAYATYRYAFKK
+277 TTYAYATYRYAFKR
-291 NIALADFSVIMT
+291 NLALADFSVIMT

-317 AISVVKNESLYFG
+317 AISIVKNESLYFG
-330 NLKEFFEYES
+330 NLKEFFQYES
-340 KVVSGTVLPDELE
+340 KIVSGKVLPDRLE
-353 TLEFK
+353 TLEFR

-365 HVKKPTLKN
+365 HAKEPTLKN

-379 RKGETTAIVG
+379 EKGETTAIVG
-389 ENGAGKTTFVK
+389 ENGAGKTTLVK
-400 LLLRFYDPDEGEI
+400 LILRFYDPDEGEI

-418 NLRDYDIEALRKRFG
+418 NLRDYDIEALRERLG
-433 TVFQDYKVFAVS
+433 TVFQDYKVFAVT

-454 VENENEQQKIFTSL
+454 VESESEQQRVFASL
-468 KNSGADTFVNRLPQ
+468 KNSGADTFVNRMPQ
-482 REKTVITR
+482 KEKTVITR

-510 RMFCKD
+510 RMFAKD

-557 SSAVLSDKIFVF
+557 SSAVLSDKIYVF
-569 GDGAVKESGT
+569 GDGTVKESGT

-584 ELNGKYAEMFTLQ
+584 ELNGKYAQMFTLQ
-597 ASSYREKEGSVATV
+597 ASSYKEKEGSVATI

>member
-1 MRKEKT
+1 MKKEKT
-7 KTKKEKF
+7 NKKRF

-22 AVKIIKDCCPWYFTV
+22 AVKIIKACCPWYFTV

-59 VILQVLEKNL
+59 VILQVLEKDL
-69 PFKAFI
+69 PFKVFI
-75 VAVFMFVAAGIL
+75 VAVIMFVAAGIL

-100 VKFKQFYKTLNEKI
+100 VKFKKFYKTLNERI
-114 FEKAVSVDIAC
+114 FEKAVSVDMAC
-125 FEDPV
+125 FEDPE

-138 TEIISE
+138 TEIITE

-157 FVAAFTGIF
+157 FVAAFTGVF
-166 IVGYVVSIDPKILL
+166 IVAYVVSIDPKILL
-180 ILLFMIPVVAAQ
+180 ILLFMLPVVAAQ
-192 ALKGKIAVKKDKE
+192 ALKGKVEVKKDKE
-205 MTVYKRSKAYVKRV
+205 MTVHKRSKAYVKRV

-228 IRTSGVFNVFHKR
+228 MRTSGVFNVLHKR
-241 FSDAVAKNR
+241 FSDAVEKNR

-262 YEVVSGFFGQALPVA
+262 CEVMSGFFGQALPVA
-277 TTYAYATYRYAFKK
+277 TTYAYATYRYAFKR
-291 NIALADFSVIMT
+291 NLALADFSVIMT
-303 AMSNIRDIINDMGE
+303 AMGNIRDIINDMGE

-330 NLKEFFEYES
+330 NLREFFEYES
-340 KVVSGTVLPDELE
+340 KVTGGTVLPDELK
-353 TLEFK
+353 TLEFR

-365 HVKKPTLKN
+365 HSEKPTLKN
-374 LNLKF
+374 LNLVFK
-379 RKGETTAIVG
+379 KGETIAIVG

-400 LLLRFYDPDEGEI
+400 LLLRFYDPDSGVI

-418 NLRDYDIEALRKRFG
+418 DLREYDIVALRKRFG

-445 VAENVICKE
+445 IEENVACKE
-454 VENENEQQKIFTSL
+454 VESESDREKVLASL
-468 KNSGADTFVNRLPQ
+468 ENSGAGTFVSRLPQ
-482 REKTVITR
+482 KEKTVITR

-505 KIATA
+505 KVATA
-510 RMFCKD
+510 RMFYKD

-557 SSAVLSDKIFVF
+557 SSAVLSNKIYVF
-569 GDGAVKESGT
+569 EDGTVKECGT
-579 HNELM
+579 HRELM
-584 ELNGKYAEMFTLQ
+584 ELNGKYAQMFTLQ
-597 ASSYREKEGSVATV
+597 ASNYKEEGSVTAV

>member
-1 MRKEKT
+1 MRKNKKE
-7 KTKKEKF
+7 TKKEKF
-14 ETLKNVLY
+14 ETLKNVFY
-22 AVKIIKDCCPWYFTV
+22 AVKIIKECCPWYITV
-37 QILATGGFWFFT
+37 QMLATGGFWFFT

-59 VILQVLEKNL
+59 VILQVLEQEL
-69 PFKAFI
+69 PFKAFVI
-75 VAVFMFVAAGIL
+75 AVIMFVAAGIL
-87 ARIIQSYSNYVLS
+87 AKAIQTYSNYVLS
-100 VKFKQFYKTLNEKI
+100 VKFKQFYKALNERI
-114 FEKAVSVDIAC
+114 FEKAVSVDMAC
-125 FEDPV
+125 FEDPD
-130 FFDKYKRA
+130 FFNKYKRA
-138 TEIISE
+138 TEIITE

-157 FVAAFTGIF
+157 FVAAFTGVF
-166 IVGYVVSIDPKILL
+166 IVAYVVSIDPKILL
-180 ILLFMIPVVAAQ
+180 ILLFMLPVVAAQ
-192 ALKGKIAVKKDKE
+192 ALKGKVEVKKDKE
-205 MTVYKRSKAYVKRV
+205 MTIHKRSKAYVKRI

-228 IRTSGVFNVFHKR
+228 IRTSGIFNVLHKR

-262 YEVVSGFFGQALPVA
+262 YEVITGFFGQALPVA
-277 TTYAYATYRYAFKK
+277 TTYAYATYRYAFKR
-291 NIALADFSVIMT
+291 NLALADFSVIMT
-303 AMSNIRDIINDMGE
+303 AMSNIRDIINDMGQ

-340 KVVSGTVLPDELE
+340 KIVSGTEIPDELE
-353 TLEFK
+353 TLEFR

-365 HVKKPTLKN
+365 HAKAPTLKN

-379 RKGETTAIVG
+379 QKGETTAIVG

-418 NLRDYDIEALRKRFG
+418 DLREYDIEALRKRFG

-445 VAENVICKE
+445 VAENILCKE
-454 VENENEQQKIFTSL
+454 IENDGEQQKVYASL

-482 REKTVITR
+482 KEKTVITR

-510 RMFCKD
+510 RMFAKD

-557 SSAVLSDKIFVF
+557 SSAVLSDKIYVF
-569 GDGAVKESGT
+569 GDGTVKESGT

-597 ASSYREKEGSVATV
+597 ASSYREKEGSVATI